1 MSKIIFR
8 IWRTPSQKL
17 DVRMDSSV
25 RINKGDIIH
34 ESIMNLEH
42 NLLRTG
48 DTHFFAKTIIWEKI
62 EGEITQ
68 VVELEP
74 FAF

>member
-1 MSKIIFR
+1 MNKIIFR
-8 IWRTPSQKL
+8 IWKTPDKILNVNMVSP
-17 DVRMDSSV
+17 V

-34 ESIMNLEH
+34 ENTLGLQH
-42 NLLRTG
+42 NLMRTG
-48 DTHFFAKTIIWEKI
+48 DTYFIAKTIIWEKI